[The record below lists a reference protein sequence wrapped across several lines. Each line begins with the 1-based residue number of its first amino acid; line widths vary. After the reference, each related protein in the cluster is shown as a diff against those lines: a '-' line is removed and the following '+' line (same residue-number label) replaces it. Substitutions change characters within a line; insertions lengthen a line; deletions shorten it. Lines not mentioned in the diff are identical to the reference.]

1 MEKPKLQASNSPSLL
16 SSPLF
21 NSLELEFSIMSSTIR
36 TIEKNMLGAKLGQMF
51 YSITAYENVKRATF
65 TLDNGSFLL
74 VSFERSGN
82 EREIVDKVLYDVGL
96 K

>member
-1 MEKPKLQASNSPSLL
+1 
-16 SSPLF
+16 
-21 NSLELEFSIMSSTIR
+21 
-36 TIEKNMLGAKLGQMF
+36 MLGAKLGQMF